1 MYGIYLAPKLHA
13 KPEDLHLEEL
23 QALAIIGIAFV
34 LQGAQAGMEACR
46 RVWGLA
52 RSPYI
57 LGANN
62 VLKPGT
68 RTNTQ
73 PETPMPKET
82 RGGEPSKGPRNLR
95 QSPCSIER
103 MQLWGMGAGPQEG
116 S

>member
-23 QALAIIGIAFV
+23 QASVGLGHHRDRVRPPRGSIRDG
-34 LQGAQAGMEACR
+34 

-62 VLKPGT
+62 VLKPGNKHPT
-68 RTNTQ
+68 RN
-73 PETPMPKET
+73 PYADRDPR
-82 RGGEPSKGPRNLR
+82 RGALQGSSES
-95 QSPCSIER
+95 SSESCSIER